1 MEDGLADIGSMF
13 FVQYLVA
20 RCDDADLHLLFQ
32 PFPEFLAAHGEYDAI
47 VPTIEQSHG
56 QVQLP
61 DQRLA
66 GGEPGAVLAQGDPA
80 LVEDLACGAVADIVV
95 HEFEHAAVDQAEP
108 VHALEQ
114 EKKPAGVLHGEAEQS
129 AAQPGL
135 GAEPVPAIHLQ
146 SIRRQQDE
154 LAHPQRVSLKIVQGQ
169 PAAEAKADQ
178 GDAQLKAIHQ
188 AFFFDHCFDDR
199 FQIGSRS
206 FQTFAPE
213 GLPMPGQVDREKGV
227 IQQIRVFGQKS
238 EMCAAFAIAMQAD
251 SQPATLSPAMI
262 SQGGLAKGK
271 G

>member
-1 MEDGLADIGSMF
+1 M
-13 FVQYLVA
+13 
-20 RCDDADLHLLFQ
+20 
-32 PFPEFLAAHGEYDAI
+32 
-47 VPTIEQSHG
+47 
-56 QVQLP
+56 
-61 DQRLA
+61 
-66 GGEPGAVLAQGDPA
+66 
-80 LVEDLACGAVADIVV
+80 VEDLAGGAVADVVV
-95 HEFEHAAVDQAEP
+95 HKFEHAAVDHAEA
-108 VHALEQ
+108 VHAPEDQ
-114 EKKPAGVLHGEAEQS
+114 EKPAGVLHGEAKQPP
-129 AAQPGL
+129 AQPGL

-178 GDAQLKAIHQ
+178 VDTLLKAIHQ
-188 AFFFDHCFDDR
+188 PFFIDQGFDDR

-227 IQQIRVFGQKS
+227 ILQIRVFGQKS
-238 EMCAAFAIAMQAD
+238 EMVAAFAIAMQAD